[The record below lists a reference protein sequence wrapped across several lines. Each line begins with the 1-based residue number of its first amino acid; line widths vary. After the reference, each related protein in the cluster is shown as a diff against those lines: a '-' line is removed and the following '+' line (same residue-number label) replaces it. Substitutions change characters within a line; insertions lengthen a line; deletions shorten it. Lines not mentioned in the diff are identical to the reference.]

1 MHRIRIIRNHGELLR
16 AVQKETLRLID
27 QQEKL
32 IDGLETN
39 KISLGEE
46 TRDFSALRRNLENE
60 RSKVENLTM
69 TVAVVGT
76 MKAGKS
82 TLLNAIMGDEILPS
96 RETGMTA
103 VPVRISHAAGLRQ
116 PELYLH
122 GNTSFNRAWKAL
134 AAKLREIEREK
145 GDVSHVLKLVGEKDA
160 EALRHALLDPGEF
173 SFRDKVV
180 GRKEVRHCLQLL
192 NDLLRLC
199 GHSEVN
205 VESPLS
211 AISTF
216 EDLPELQVEFSRFT
230 AGDSSLGI
238 GRLAFIDTPGP
249 DEAAQHHLKEI
260 VNQQLSQASA
270 IILVLNF
277 TQLNTQ
283 ADADL
288 RKQVTQL
295 VMDHP
300 DQIHI
305 VVNRFDQRDHNSMS
319 EEQLRSHVTD
329 RLFPDAE
336 LPTDRVLPVS
346 SRKSLLAQQALAAL
360 KDCGK
365 LPARDESPWVES
377 FGWSIMGEDWEED
390 ISDVRKVERRALKG
404 MENSR
409 FTTVT
414 KGIVERAFEHAAV
427 SCLKSALQKIEDF
440 SRDGSNCHDAVRV
453 TKAALAADLQ
463 KLNEAAKSIAGWL
476 SELENIQDASQQF
489 IQETMRS
496 FRRKVM
502 AEKGA
507 LLLRLKLS
515 DWSNDGLVV
524 DRQEQKSIMHRSMAE
539 LWQQARDWLRR
550 VGDKKFQTQTELLIE
565 ADEAIAKVTEYA
577 SHECD
582 ELIKLLNKLAK
593 DEEEQL
599 YERINFTFLPIRQ
612 QLMGLLSGPDFRL
625 EIQLPEFRPT
635 GKLGDDMKKNRLVK
649 KGQRVSSRFEPVK
662 LFWLISIPWWQ
673 TRVEVK
679 ETIYVLDVGGLESR
693 LHDHVTQWL
702 DKACSGFENEA
713 TADASDYYKKIG
725 QKLRL
730 YRDAFHQQEASTQDD
745 IEKKQSRASGLNH
758 LDALRKDIYETA
770 SACLNGMHEP
780 AARS

>member
-1 MHRIRIIRNHGELLR
+1 MHRVSIIRNHGELLR

-32 IDGLETN
+32 IDGLETD

-46 TRDFSALRRNLENE
+46 TRDFSVLRGNLANE

-116 PELYLH
+116 PALYLH

-134 AAKLREIEREK
+134 AAKLREIEKEK

-160 EALRHALLDPGEF
+160 ETLRHALLDPGEF
-173 SFRDKVV
+173 SFPDKVV
-180 GRKEVRHCLQLL
+180 GRREVRHCLQLL

-205 VESPLS
+205 VETPLS

-230 AGDSSLGI
+230 AGDSSVGI

-260 VNQQLSQASA
+260 VDQQLCQASA

-288 RKQVTQL
+288 RKQVIQL
-295 VMDHP
+295 VVKHP

-319 EEQLRSHVTD
+319 EEQLRSHVTE
-329 RLFPDAE
+329 RLFPAAE

-346 SRKSLLAQQALAAL
+346 SRKALLAQQALAAL

-390 ISDVRKVERRALKG
+390 ISDARKVERRALKG

-414 KGIVERAFEHAAV
+414 KGIVEHAFENAAV
-427 SCLKSALQKIEDF
+427 SCLKSALQRIEDF
-440 SRDGSNCHDAVRV
+440 SRDGSHCHDAVRV

-463 KLNEAAKSIAGWL
+463 KLNNAAKSIAGWL
-476 SELENIQDASQQF
+476 SELDNIQDAAQQL
-489 IQETMRS
+489 IQEAMRS
-496 FRRKVM
+496 FRSKVM
-502 AEKGA
+502 AEKEG
-507 LLLRLKLS
+507 LLLKLKLS

-524 DRQEQKSIMHRSMAE
+524 DRQEHKSIWQRDIAE
-539 LWQQARDWLRR
+539 PWRQARDWLRR
-550 VGDKKFQTQTELLIE
+550 VEGRNFQTQTELLRL

-582 ELIKLLNKLAK
+582 DLVKLLNKLAK

-599 YERINFTFLPIRQ
+599 YERINLAFLPIRQ
-612 QLMGLLSGPDFRL
+612 QLKGLLSGPDFRL

-635 GKLGDDMKKNRLVK
+635 GKLGDDMKKNSLTK
-649 KGQRVSSRFEPVK
+649 KSQRVRSWLEPVK
-662 LFWLISIPWWQ
+662 IFGWTIPWWQ
-673 TRVEVK
+673 TRKVETV
-679 ETIYVLDVGGLESR
+679 TSYVLDLDGLESR

-702 DKACSGFENEA
+702 DKACLDFENEA
-713 TADASDYYKKIG
+713 TADSTDYYKQIG

-730 YRDAFHQQEASTQDD
+730 YRDAFHQREASTQDD
-745 IEKKQSRASGLNH
+745 MGKKQSRASGLDH
-758 LDALRKDIYETA
+758 LDARRKDICETA
-770 SACLNGMHEP
+770 RACLAGMPEP